1 MTNEE
6 FDNLKQELL
15 WEGSQ
20 VAVLDSNEQARAQ
33 RTRAHTQNDAHTR
46 AHTHTHTHAP
56 CPPLTPPR
64 PFPPRFPPPSA
75 SWRRPCPSR
84 AASRA

>member
-20 VAVLDSNEQARAQ
+20 VAVLDSNEQAR
-33 RTRAHTQNDAHTR
+33 TRAHARPRKQRTHTR
-46 AHTHTHTHAP
+46 THTHAHSSDTIP
-56 CPPLTPPR
+56 ASY
-64 PFPPRFPPPSA
+64 SA